1 MYKPNNV
8 RLTYYIGWVF
18 YALFLSEV
26 SWSPFVLV
34 ILKRWLSSWVK
45 TAQQDFCI
53 DENRFIFT
61 DWIIMNKNTLK
72 CATVQWKTLHIL
84 PGVVVHSDHLFVFV
98 FVFILAL
105 LAFCSPAVL
114 RDFEVSSNKESST
127 PIARPIARTRKM
139 PFMPWAL
146 RDEPLALSGKQLLAH
161 HLVRRYASSPA
172 SLSCRMATLRFFSIG
187 DPVPKI
193 LWHYNHS
200 LQQRH
205 NVFHRNRVMETP
217 NLRKKSLNLLD
228 KKYQKSIVTLARWDG
243 IIWSL
248 F

>member
-8 RLTYYIGWVF
+8 RLAYYIGCWAF

-61 DWIIMNKNTLK
+61 DWIIMNKNTYWNVPLYNEK
-72 CATVQWKTLHIL
+72 LHIF
-84 PGVVVHSDHLFVFV
+84 PDVVVHSDHLFVFV
-98 FVFILAL
+98 CVYIAL

-127 PIARPIARTRKM
+127 PITRPIARTRKM
-139 PFMPWAL
+139 PFMLWAL
-146 RDEPLALSGKQLLAH
+146 RDELLALSGIQLLAH

-200 LQQRH
+200 LHQRQH
-205 NVFHRNRVMETP
+205 VFHQKRVMETL
-217 NLRKKSLNLLD
+217 NLRKNPLICKTNYSYAAL
-228 KKYQKSIVTLARWDG
+228 R
-243 IIWSL
+243 
-248 F
+248 

>member
-8 RLTYYIGWVF
+8 RLAYYIGCWVF

-72 CATVQWKTLHIL
+72 CVTVQWKTLHIL

-98 FVFILAL
+98 CVYIGITCL
-105 LAFCSPAVL
+105 L
-114 RDFEVSSNKESST
+114 
-127 PIARPIARTRKM
+127 
-139 PFMPWAL
+139 
-146 RDEPLALSGKQLLAH
+146 
-161 HLVRRYASSPA
+161 
-172 SLSCRMATLRFFSIG
+172 LSCSAARLWSEFKQREQYSNRKAYSQNQEDALHAMGSERRAFGTIWYTAAGPPLSAQVRQLPSLTQLQDGHAQVLQHWRSCSKNTVALQPFTAAT
-187 DPVPKI
+187 
-193 LWHYNHS
+193 
-200 LQQRH
+200 
-205 NVFHRNRVMETP
+205 
-217 NLRKKSLNLLD
+217 
-228 KKYQKSIVTLARWDG
+228 A
-243 IIWSL
+243 
-248 F
+248 